1 MSECFKTFREEID
14 AIGTLEN
21 MHGIAT
27 NMGAV
32 LACGFGRFPI
42 TPDLTREEFNK
53 RLRDLVKPGHDY
65 VYDSIAAFVV
75 MKWLVFNGAARLEP
89 GVELRLEWEQQFD
102 RIQNATGVLQTNKH
116 ANELK
121 SAAIVWDSDGF
132 SDHRLTLEEFDRI
145 ANLLPKEPL
154 I

>member
-21 MHGIAT
+21 MNRIAT
-27 NMGAV
+27 NMVAV
-32 LACGFGRFPI
+32 FACGFGRFPI
-42 TPDLTREEFNK
+42 TPDLTAEEFNK

-75 MKWLVFNGAARLEP
+75 MKWLVFNGAARLKP

-132 SDHRLTLEEFDRI
+132 ADHRLTLEEFDRI
-145 ANLLPKEPL
+145 ANLLPKEP
-154 I
+154 II